1 MIKHFLNPPNWFTS
15 ASVFCSIYA
24 MSLLIAAPDPV
35 TGQIAPEVLSRACVL
50 VIFGGIFDLLDGRVA
65 RMTRRFSEFGVQ
77 LDTIADMVGFGVAPA
92 LIAWT
97 WALKDMGPVGVAI
110 TFWYV
115 LCAAFRLARFN
126 VDSTDQVLARGEGG
140 WNLAGHTQGLTT
152 TMAGGSL
159 VTLIWVSNGYLA
171 EAISVPGWAVGLL
184 VASLGCLMISSIPYR
199 NFKDLRQNKLARR
212 LLAVSLACCLA
223 GAVVLDPS
231 MWWGVGAALYLSIG
245 LADGLIVA
253 AHSRII
259 GKALL
264 IDEIE
269 EALAESD
276 EEELEESSW

>member
-15 ASVFCSIYA
+15 ASIFCSIYA
-24 MSLLIAAPDPV
+24 MSLILASPEPTA
-35 TGQIAPEVLSRACVL
+35 EVLSRACVL

-65 RMTRRFSEFGVQ
+65 RMTNRYSEFGVQ

-92 LIAWT
+92 LIAWS
-97 WALKDMGPVGVAI
+97 WALRDLGPIGVFL

-115 LCAAFRLARFN
+115 LCTAFRLARFN
-126 VDSTDQVLARGEGG
+126 VNTKDHTWRFP
-140 WNLAGHTQGLTT
+140 GHSQGLTS

-159 VTLIWVSNGYLA
+159 VTLVWVANGYLA
-171 EAISVPGWAVGLL
+171 DVLSVPGWAVGML
-184 VASLGCLMISSIPYR
+184 VFALGGLMISSIPFR
-199 NFKDLRQNKLARR
+199 NFKDLRRNRFAKR

-223 GAVVLDPS
+223 GALVLDPS
-231 MWWGVGAALYLSIG
+231 MWWGIGAALYLTLG

-253 AHSRII
+253 IHSRTI

-269 EALAESD
+269 EALSDAEDDDYS
-276 EEELEESSW
+276 EELAIEDIR